1 MPVTVYGIC
10 ENCRQRIPATH
21 VVRDGKVYIR
31 KDCPDCGPGERLV
44 STDAAAWQA
53 KRKLW
58 HYDPEKAGPCAI
70 NCLECAHPHHPRMVF
85 LDVTNRC
92 NMNCPICINN
102 TPSMGFL
109 FEPPIGYFD
118 KVLAGLAKMDPQPTV
133 QLFGGE
139 PTVREDLFDIIGL
152 CRKHG
157 LRVRVVT
164 NGLKL
169 ADPDYCKRLCDAKV
183 PVLLAFDGAD
193 PEIYARL
200 RKNPGAYEK
209 KLKALENLKR
219 FSSRKNTIMVCVAR
233 KINDRHMGDLIRFCH
248 DNRRFITALH
258 LIPLTETWK
267 EGEFE
272 TDVNTTIE
280 DVEHII
286 GEAMPDEK
294 VDFVPAGLGYKF
306 DTLTRFFT
314 ATRLTFGG
322 VHPNCESMT
331 LLLSDGERYHALS
344 HYLKRPL
351 YEVAEDIVTL
361 AERLGPNLEKLDP
374 ARFWQR
380 LRGQWTVLRA
390 AWRPVRR
397 SLDLHRI
404 FRGRPFWT
412 ILRILGALAV
422 GRKAKDVLRKHTRVQ
437 DALRM
442 IVLPFEEP
450 HSIDGARLQ
459 NCTAGF
465 AFEDPDTGE
474 VRTIPVCS
482 FSLYKTDIQ
491 RKLAAKYATPARPG
505 PTLPAA
511 PEPAQQRS

>member
-1 MPVTVYGIC
+1 MPPTVYGLC
-10 ENCRQRIPATH
+10 ENCKQHSPATH
-21 VVRDGKVYIR
+21 FVRDGKVFIR
-31 KDCPDCGPGERLV
+31 KVCPTCGPGERLV
-44 STDAAAWQA
+44 SSDAAVWQR
-53 KRKLW
+53 KRDLW
-58 HYDPEKAGPCAI
+58 HYDPEKIGPCAI
-70 NCLECAHPHHPRMVF
+70 NCLECAHAHHPRMVF

-109 FEPPIGYFD
+109 FEPPLDYFD
-118 KVLAGLAKMDPQPTV
+118 KVLAGLAAMDPPPTV

-139 PTVREDLFDIIGL
+139 PTVRKDLFDIIAL
-152 CRKHG
+152 CNKRG
-157 LRVRVVT
+157 LRVRIVT

-183 PVLLAFDGAD
+183 PVLLAFDGPD
-193 PEIYARL
+193 PEIYERL
-200 RKNPGAYEK
+200 RKNPGALEK

-233 KINDRHMGDLIRFCH
+233 KINDRHMGGLIRFCH

-286 GEAMPDEK
+286 DDAIPDEK
-294 VDFVPAGLGYKF
+294 VDFVPAGLGYKL
-306 DTLTRFFT
+306 DILTRFFT
-314 ATRLTFGG
+314 STRLTFGG

-351 YEVAEDIVTL
+351 HEVAEEIVTL
-361 AERLGPNLEKLDP
+361 AERLGPGLEKLDP
-374 ARFWQR
+374 KRLWQR
-380 LRGQWTVLRA
+380 LRGQWRVVRA

-397 SLDLHRI
+397 SLDFRRI
-404 FRGRPFWT
+404 LRGRPFFAV
-412 ILRILGALAV
+412 LRILAALAI
-422 GRKAKDVLRKHTRVQ
+422 GRKGKDVLRRHTRVQ

-442 IVLPFEEP
+442 IVLPFEEY
-450 HSIDGARLQ
+450 HSIDGSRLR

-482 FSLYKTDIQ
+482 FSLYKNDVQ
-491 RKLAAKYATPARPG
+491 RKLAAKYGSTAPRNE
-505 PTLPAA
+505 PAA
-511 PEPAQQRS
+511 CPV

>member
-1 MPVTVYGIC
+1 VSETVYGLC
-10 ENCRQRIPATH
+10 ENCKERAPASH
-21 VVRDGKVYIR
+21 FVRDGKVYIR
-31 KDCPDCGPGERLV
+31 KVCPKCGPSERLV

-53 KRKLW
+53 KRDLW
-58 HYDPEKAGPCAI
+58 HYDPEAVGPCAI
-70 NCLECAHPHHPRMVF
+70 NCLECAHAHHPRMVF

-109 FEPPIGYFD
+109 FEPPLEYFD
-118 KVLAGLAKMDPQPTV
+118 KVLAGLAAMDPKPTI

-139 PTVREDLFDIIGL
+139 PTVRKDLFEIIDL

-157 LRVRVVT
+157 LRVRIVT
-164 NGLKL
+164 NGIKL
-169 ADPDYCKRLCDAKV
+169 ADEEYCQKLCATKV
-183 PVLLAFDGAD
+183 PVLIAFDGRD
-193 PEIYARL
+193 PAIYDRL
-200 RKNPGAYEK
+200 RKNPGAAAK
-209 KLKALENLKR
+209 KLQALENLRKH
-219 FSSRKNTIMVCVAR
+219 STRKNTLMTCVAR
-233 KINDRHMGDLIRFCH
+233 NINDRHMGDLIRFAH
-248 DNRRFITALH
+248 DGRDYITALH

-272 TDVNTTIE
+272 TDVHTTIE

-286 GEAMPDEK
+286 GEALPDER
-294 VDFVPAGLGYKF
+294 VEFVPAGLGFKL
-306 DTLTRFFT
+306 DTFTRFFT
-314 ATRLTFGG
+314 PTRLTFGG

-351 YEVAEDIVTL
+351 HEVAEQIVTL
-361 AERLGPNLEKLDP
+361 AEQLGPGLGRLDTR
-374 ARFWQR
+374 RFWQR
-380 LRGQWTVLRA
+380 LRGQLRVVRA
-390 AWRPVRR
+390 LWRPARQA
-397 SLDLHRI
+397 LDFRRI
-404 FRGRPFWT
+404 FKGRPFFT
-412 ILRILGALAV
+412 VLRILGGLAL
-422 GRKAKDVLRKHTRVQ
+422 GRKGKDVLRRHTRIQ

-442 IVLPFEEP
+442 IVLPFEEY

-465 AFEDPDTGE
+465 AFEDPDTGD

-491 RKLAAKYATPARPG
+491 RKLAAKYAAASARDE
-505 PTLPAA
+505 AA
-511 PEPAQQRS
+511 AANV

>member
-1 MPVTVYGIC
+1 LPPTVYGIC
-10 ENCRQRIPATH
+10 EKCRRRSPASH
-21 VVRDGKVYIR
+21 FVRDGRVFVR
-31 KDCPDCGPGERLV
+31 KDCPDCGPSERLV
-44 STDAAAWQA
+44 SSDAAAWQR
-53 KRKLW
+53 KRDLW
-58 HYDPEKAGPCAI
+58 HYDPAKVGPCAI
-70 NCLECAHPHHPRMVF
+70 NCLECGHAHHPRMVF

-109 FEPPIGYFD
+109 FEPPLGYFD
-118 KVLAGLAKMDPQPTV
+118 KVLAGLAAMDPPPTV

-139 PTVREDLFDIIGL
+139 PTVRKDLFEIIDL

-157 LRVRVVT
+157 LRVRIVT

-169 ADPDYCKRLCDAKV
+169 ADPDYCRRLCEAKV
-183 PVLLAFDGAD
+183 PVLLAFDGQD
-193 PEIYARL
+193 PEIYERL
-200 RKNPGAYEK
+200 RKNPGALEK
-209 KLKALENLKR
+209 KLKALENLKK

-233 KINDRHMGDLIRFCH
+233 KINDKHMGGLIRFAH
-248 DNRRFITALH
+248 DNRHFITALH

-272 TDVNTTIE
+272 TDVHTTIE

-286 GEAMPDEK
+286 DDAVPDEK
-294 VDFVPAGLGYKF
+294 VDFVPAGLGYKL
-306 DTLTRFFT
+306 DILTRFFT

-351 YEVAEDIVTL
+351 AEVAEEIVTL
-361 AERLGPNLEKLDP
+361 AERLGPGLEKLDP

-380 LRGQWTVLRA
+380 LRGRLRVLRA
-390 AWRPVRR
+390 AWGPVRR
-397 SLDLHRI
+397 SLDLRRI
-404 FRGRPFWT
+404 FRGRPFFA
-412 ILRILGALAV
+412 ILRILGGLAV
-422 GRKAKDVLRKHTRVQ
+422 GKKGKDVLRRHTRVQ

-442 IVLPFEEP
+442 IVLPFEEY
-450 HSIDGARLQ
+450 HSIDGARLRS
-459 NCTAGF
+459 CTAGF

-482 FSLYKTDIQ
+482 FSLYKNDIQ
-491 RKLAAKYATPARPG
+491 RKLAAKYGSASPKPQSLAAAEPSLAR
-505 PTLPAA
+505 
-511 PEPAQQRS
+511 S